1 MKDEILHHIRYS
13 LGKDA
18 EHSSVYDWRIALS
31 LALRDRMVDHW
42 YRSTRET
49 YASNA
54 KRVYYLSLEFLMGR
68 LVEDE
73 EQVSEVAAR
82 VLREAGYDVCVAA
95 DGAEAVRIAREL
107 DHVDLLF
114 TDLVMPR
121 MGGQEAADIIVR
133 DHPDISLL
141 FTTGYSERH
150 LSHTGEP
157 TLPGLFMEKPF
168 TPRMLLESV
177 RDALDGD
184 GDSRTRT
191 RTGVLGSF
199 S

>member
-68 LVEDE
+68 LVEDM
-73 EQVSEVAAR
+73 AAN
-82 VLREAGYDVCVAA
+82 LGLDREA
-95 DGAEAVRIAREL
+95 
-107 DHVDLLF
+107 
-114 TDLVMPR
+114 
-121 MGGQEAADIIVR
+121 R
-133 DHPDISLL
+133 D
-141 FTTGYSERH
+141 
-150 LSHTGEP
+150 
-157 TLPGLFMEKPF
+157 
-168 TPRMLLESV
+168 
-177 RDALDGD
+177 DALPDEPAPAHRR
-184 GDSRTRT
+184 SA
-191 RTGVLGSF
+191 
-199 S
+199 